1 MTVESKLLTKNTIK
15 NKYTKD
21 TEMTFNFTSKFFAM
35 TLLMV
40 GLASPAFAQHAD
52 IEFGYDDV
60 MAPTEM
66 EVEVVESTIDGLP
79 FFESEMEELDPFD
92 PGNFSSDEP
101 GFITNSAEAL
111 EVNIGD
117 RVFLRVLDASQHT
130 SFGVGY
136 VNFFN
141 PADGTMS
148 PGGQMSV
155 FDNTVSETPDLIFDG
170 TTIISGENPQLL
182 GVGNAQNDG
191 GLHEHITIDILNE
204 ATAPIGAYGILFQME
219 SDLAPVDG
227 VADVISEPFW
237 IIWNYQMDEEDFES
251 LALQAFGALE
261 GEAVVANAFS
271 VVRGFP
277 AGGDLNSTLVSDDQ
291 FLQFNPGF
299 TLNNL
304 EAPVQLQ
311 FDGQLATPTPQLLA
325 LAIEAQA
332 STPGLQHEV
341 SVFNYTTGQMDLLN
355 MNTPGFNTD
364 TFTIVD
370 LSGDVADY
378 VSANGE
384 VQTLQAWRQVGF
396 TLQFP
401 WTVSIDSLAWV
412 AE

>member
-1 MTVESKLLTKNTIK
+1 
-15 NKYTKD
+15 
-21 TEMTFNFTSKFFAM
+21 MTFNFTSKFFAM

-60 MAPTEM
+60 LAPTEM
-66 EVEVVESTIDGLP
+66 EVEEVEATIDGIP

-117 RVFLRVLDASQHT
+117 RVFLRVLDASQFT

-141 PADGTMS
+141 PADGTVS

-155 FDNTVSETPDLIFDG
+155 FDNTVNETPDLIFDG
-170 TTIISGENPQLL
+170 TTIISGANPQLL

-227 VADVISEPFW
+227 VADVISDPFW
-237 IIWNYQMDEEDFES
+237 IIWNYEMDEEDFES

-261 GEAVVANAFS
+261 GDTVVADSFNVF
-271 VVRGFP
+271 RGIA
-277 AGGDLNSTLVSDDQ
+277 AGGNLGSTLASDDQ
-291 FLQFNPGF
+291 FLAFNPGF

-304 EAPVQLQ
+304 EAPVQID
-311 FDGQLATPTPQLLA
+311 FDGQLATATPELLA
-325 LAIEAQA
+325 LAVEARA

-341 SVFNYTTGQMDLLN
+341 SVFNFTTSQFDLLN
-355 MNTPGFNTD
+355 TNTPGFNMD

-370 LSGDVADY
+370 LSGSVADY
-378 VSANGE
+378 VDGSGA
-384 VQTLQAWRQVGF
+384 VQTRQAWRQVGF

-401 WTVSIDSLAWV
+401 WTISIDSLAWV

>member
-1 MTVESKLLTKNTIK
+1 
-15 NKYTKD
+15 
-21 TEMTFNFTSKFFAM
+21 MTFNFTSKFFAM

-40 GLASPAFAQHAD
+40 GLASSAFAQHAD

-60 MAPTEM
+60 LAPNEM
-66 EVEVVESTIDGLP
+66 EVEVVEATIDAIP

-117 RVFLRVLDASQHT
+117 RVFLRVLDASQFS

-141 PADGTMS
+141 PADGTMT

-155 FDNTVSETPDLIFDG
+155 FDNTVGETPDLIFDG
-170 TTIISGENPQLL
+170 TTIISGANPQLL
-182 GVGNAQNDG
+182 GVGNDQNDG

-204 ATAPIGAYGILFQME
+204 DTAPIGAYGILFQME

-227 VADVISEPFW
+227 IADVISEPFW
-237 IIWNYQMDEEDFES
+237 IIWNYEMDEEDFES

-261 GEAVVANAFS
+261 GDTVVADSFNVF
-271 VVRGFP
+271 RGIA
-277 AGGDLNSTLVSDDQ
+277 AGGNLGSTLASDDQ
-291 FLQFNPGF
+291 FLAFNPGF
-299 TLNNL
+299 TLTNL
-304 EAPVQLQ
+304 EAPVQID
-311 FDGQLATPTPQLLA
+311 FDGQLANANPELLA
-325 LAIEAQA
+325 LAVEARA

-341 SVFNYTTGQMDLLN
+341 SVFNFTTNQFDLLN
-355 MNTPGFNTD
+355 TNTPGFNTD

-378 VSANGE
+378 VDGAGA
-384 VQTLQAWRQVGF
+384 VQTRQAWRQVGF

>member
-1 MTVESKLLTKNTIK
+1 
-15 NKYTKD
+15 
-21 TEMTFNFTSKFFAM
+21 MTFNFASKFFAM

-60 MAPTEM
+60 LAPTEM
-66 EVEVVESTIDGLP
+66 EVEEVEATIDGIP

-117 RVFLRVLDASQHT
+117 RVFLRVLDASQFT

-141 PADGTMS
+141 PADGTVS

-155 FDNTVSETPDLIFDG
+155 FDNTVNETPDLIFDG
-170 TTIISGENPQLL
+170 TTIISGANPQLL

-227 VADVISEPFW
+227 VADVISDPFW
-237 IIWNYQMDEEDFES
+237 IIWNYEMDEEDFES

-261 GEAVVANAFS
+261 GDTVVADSFNVF
-271 VVRGFP
+271 RGIA
-277 AGGDLNSTLVSDDQ
+277 AGGNLGSTLASDDQ
-291 FLQFNPGF
+291 FLAFNPGF

-304 EAPVQLQ
+304 EAPVQID
-311 FDGQLATPTPQLLA
+311 FDGQLATATPELLA
-325 LAIEAQA
+325 LAVEARA

-341 SVFNYTTGQMDLLN
+341 SVFNFTTSQFDLLN
-355 MNTPGFNTD
+355 TNTPGFNMD

-370 LSGDVADY
+370 LSGSVADY
-378 VSANGE
+378 VDGSGA
-384 VQTLQAWRQVGF
+384 VQTRQAWRQVGF

-401 WTVSIDSLAWV
+401 WTISIDSLAWV

>member
-1 MTVESKLLTKNTIK
+1 
-15 NKYTKD
+15 
-21 TEMTFNFTSKFFAM
+21 
-35 TLLMV
+35 MV

-60 MAPTEM
+60 LAPTEM
-66 EVEVVESTIDGLP
+66 EVEEVEATIDGIP

-117 RVFLRVLDASQHT
+117 RVFLRVLDASQFT

-141 PADGTMS
+141 PADGTVS

-155 FDNTVSETPDLIFDG
+155 FDNTVNETPDLIFDG
-170 TTIISGENPQLL
+170 TTIISGANPQLL

-227 VADVISEPFW
+227 VADVISDPFW
-237 IIWNYQMDEEDFES
+237 IIWNYEMDEEDFES

-261 GEAVVANAFS
+261 GDTVVADSFNVF
-271 VVRGFP
+271 RGIA
-277 AGGDLNSTLVSDDQ
+277 AGGNLGSTLASDDQ
-291 FLQFNPGF
+291 FLAFNPGF

-304 EAPVQLQ
+304 EAPVQID
-311 FDGQLATPTPQLLA
+311 FDGQLATATPELLA
-325 LAIEAQA
+325 LAVEARA

-341 SVFNYTTGQMDLLN
+341 SVFNFTTSQFDLLN
-355 MNTPGFNTD
+355 TNTPGFNMD

-370 LSGDVADY
+370 LSGSVADY
-378 VSANGE
+378 VDGSGA
-384 VQTLQAWRQVGF
+384 VQTRQAWRQVGF

-401 WTVSIDSLAWV
+401 WTISIDSLAWV